1 LKEKSAKQKPV
12 ERKEVPLVWVLAI
25 VLLVIAI
32 AVVLTVGPEHVL
44 SIAATPTPSSTPTPF
59 VPTQSATPRPTVVP
73 TSQPVVSAPPFS
85 GTVVNECGVIA
96 AVGTYQLS
104 RDLYVSEVGNDFSCI
119 TIDAANV
126 VFDCGGHLIMGS
138 GKGNAI
144 LLRRSANATVR
155 NCVARGFKYGI
166 NVMSQSNLVEG
177 NTFSNNSDGIWMW
190 SSSGNVIRNNEARDN
205 YDYGLMVGGGSF
217 NNVIRGN
224 DFSGNGLGGAGV
236 GIFEDTESKPNNTYS
251 LNTVCGNGH
260 DLVCGMG
267 NMADGGGNH
276 CGTPDACHIAC
287 LPC

>member
-1 LKEKSAKQKPV
+1 
-12 ERKEVPLVWVLAI
+12 VWILAI

-32 AVVLTVGPEHVL
+32 AVVLTVGPERVL
-44 SIAATPTPSSTPTPF
+44 SIVATPTPTPFPMLPAATAIPTPVSTPTPA
-59 VPTQSATPRPTVVP
+59 P
-73 TSQPVVSAPPFS
+73 QPVVSAPPFA
-85 GTVVNECGVIA
+85 GTIVRECGVIA
-96 AVGTYQLS
+96 RSGSYQLVT
-104 RDLYVSEVGNDFSCI
+104 DLYVSEVGNDFSCI
-119 TIDAANV
+119 TVDAPDV
-126 VFDCGGHLIMGS
+126 VFDCNHHSITGS

-144 LLRRSANATVR
+144 LLRKSNNAVVK
-155 NCVARGFKYGI
+155 NCVAKGFKYGI
-166 NVMSQSNLVEG
+166 NVGSQSNLIE
-177 NTFSNNSDGIWMW
+177 NNEFSENNEGIWLW
-190 SSSGNVIRNNEARDN
+190 SSSRNVIRNNLVKGN

-224 DFSGNGLGGAGV
+224 ELSGNGLGGAGG

-276 CGTPDACHIAC
+276 CGTPDACDIAC